1 MRDTSKSLSFIKAG
15 NITSARSGV
24 GLNFKGIPTITRKAL
39 KQKAR
44 PKMCRFLCYKGPQIL
59 LADLLYRPQHS
70 LILQSF
76 RATERAE
83 PLNGDGFGVGWY
95 ATDITPTPCVFRS
108 LTPAWSNQNLHRL
121 SEHVKSSCFF
131 AHVRAASPG
140 MRVSEVN
147 CHPFQ
152 HGRFLWMHNGTIE
165 GFWKIRRRL
174 RASLP
179 DQLYNTIE
187 GTTDSEHA
195 FAVFLH
201 LIGNTERALSAKEM
215 GQALVL
221 TIGQLERWT
230 AEGGFSAPSYYNFA
244 VTDGQS
250 VAAVRYVSDPTVE
263 PASLY
268 YSAGGKYQCTEGLCQ
283 FTECH
288 PSERT
293 VIIASERLN
302 ENPTDWVR
310 VAPNHVLTITQ
321 ELTVNVELMDV
332 QRLGPARLILKTGPA

>member
-1 MRDTSKSLSFIKAG
+1 
-15 NITSARSGV
+15 
-24 GLNFKGIPTITRKAL
+24 
-39 KQKAR
+39 
-44 PKMCRFLCYKGPQIL
+44 MCRFLCYKGPEIL
-59 LADLLYRPQHS
+59 LADLLYRPQNS

-76 RATERAE
+76 KAKERIE

-95 ATDITPTPCVFRS
+95 AGNITPTPCVFSS
-108 LTPAWSNQNLHRL
+108 LTPAWSNQNLRRL

-140 MRVSEVN
+140 MRVSEAN

-152 HGRFLWMHNGTIE
+152 SGRFLWMHNGTIE
-165 GFWKIRRRL
+165 GFWQIRRRL

-195 FAVFLH
+195 FAVFLS
-201 LIGNTERALSAKEM
+201 LLGDSGKECSAKEI
-215 GQALVL
+215 GQALVR
-221 TIGQLERWT
+221 TIAQLEQWT
-230 AEGGFSAPSYYNFA
+230 AEAGFSAPSYYNFA
-244 VTDGQS
+244 VTNGQS
-250 VAAVRYVSDPTVE
+250 LAAVRYVSDPTVE

-268 YSAGGKYQCTEGLCQ
+268 YSAGRKYQVTENVCR
-283 FTECH
+283 FVECD

-302 ENPTDWVR
+302 ENPTAWIR
-310 VAPNHVLTITQ
+310 VAPNHVLTIGPD
-321 ELTVNVELMDV
+321 LTVNVELMDV
-332 QRLGPARLILKTGPA
+332 MRLGFAHA